1 MDREA
6 LKRIQDFVKRQN
18 RQKKDE
24 LPSKTIDEM
33 IEDAKKLDEKRARAR
48 KTKTKQEIASEELE
62 YMQREFDNAPV
73 EVTEEENKIVYNTI
87 EHDPDKLW
95 DVPLGEKIEYFDP
108 TLSYELTGYRPITMT
123 EGLDFDPKK
132 FTEAADSYRKNGRYT
147 MYAPGTFRNKAF
159 WTEEWNRCVN
169 GYRVGKYRLTG
180 QNYFWLNYYRLQSN
194 ISTEGDD
201 MLRIEDFPGF
211 ISKQY
216 EYFHYLELVKL
227 LKKDGLV
234 FKARGVNTCATVW

>member
-73 EVTEEENKIVYNTI
+73 EVTEEENKIVDLRFRGSTNQRKI
-87 EHDPDKLW
+87 
-95 DVPLGEKIEYFDP
+95 DVQA
-108 TLSYELTGYRPITMT
+108 S
-123 EGLDFDPKK
+123 
-132 FTEAADSYRKNGRYT
+132 
-147 MYAPGTFRNKAF
+147 
-159 WTEEWNRCVN
+159 
-169 GYRVGKYRLTG
+169 
-180 QNYFWLNYYRLQSN
+180 
-194 ISTEGDD
+194 
-201 MLRIEDFPGF
+201 
-211 ISKQY
+211 
-216 EYFHYLELVKL
+216 
-227 LKKDGLV
+227 LKKNEIVQLKFGDEERYAKV
-234 FKARGVNTCATVW
+234 

>member
-1 MDREA
+1 
-6 LKRIQDFVKRQN
+6 
-18 RQKKDE
+18 
-24 LPSKTIDEM
+24 
-33 IEDAKKLDEKRARAR
+33 
-48 KTKTKQEIASEELE
+48 
-62 YMQREFDNAPV
+62 
-73 EVTEEENKIVYNTI
+73 
-87 EHDPDKLW
+87 
-95 DVPLGEKIEYFDP
+95 
-108 TLSYELTGYRPITMT
+108 MT

>member
-73 EVTEEENKIVYNTI
+73 EVTEEENKLFIIQLNTI
-87 EHDPDKLW
+87 LINYGMFH
-95 DVPLGEKIEYFDP
+95 LGRKQNILIQLF
-108 TLSYELTGYRPITMT
+108 LT
-123 EGLDFDPKK
+123 
-132 FTEAADSYRKNGRYT
+132 N
-147 MYAPGTFRNKAF
+147 
-159 WTEEWNRCVN
+159 
-169 GYRVGKYRLTG
+169 
-180 QNYFWLNYYRLQSN
+180 
-194 ISTEGDD
+194 
-201 MLRIEDFPGF
+201 
-211 ISKQY
+211 
-216 EYFHYLELVKL
+216 
-227 LKKDGLV
+227 
-234 FKARGVNTCATVW
+234 